1 MRRTRTKL
9 IRKGAVLTNSPDAA
23 TDFAV
28 VPAEVTDAGRFVQLT
43 AESLVSGLRSLDA
56 DVSTLL
62 ESWKGTSA
70 DAYRAGWD
78 EIKQGADTV
87 LDSLSTMA
95 ELLGVTS
102 QVLEDQDKKRAQ
114 TTSSLDLP

>member
-1 MRRTRTKL
+1 MPES
-9 IRKGAVLTNSPDAA
+9 ASAA

-43 AESLVSGLRSLDA
+43 AESLVNGLQSLDT
-56 DVSTLL
+56 DVNGLL

-78 EIKQGADTV
+78 ETKHGADTV
-87 LDSLSTMA
+87 LAALAKMA

-102 QVLEDQDKKRAQ
+102 RALEDQDKVRAR

>member
-1 MRRTRTKL
+1 MRGGGL
-9 IRKGAVLTNSPDAA
+9 SSGSGDEAGE
-23 TDFAV
+23 FAV

-43 AESLVSGLRSLDA
+43 ADSLVAGLRSLDVDINA
-56 DVSTLL
+56 LL
-62 ESWKGTSA
+62 ESWKGSSA
-70 DAYRAGWD
+70 DAYRAGW
-78 EIKQGADTV
+78 EETKQGAVAV

-102 QVLEDQDKKRAQ
+102 RVLQDQDQSRAQ

>member
-1 MRRTRTKL
+1 M
-9 IRKGAVLTNSPDAA
+9 
-23 TDFAV
+23 DFTV
-28 VPAEVTDAGRFVQLT
+28 VPAEVAAAGRFVQLT
-43 AESLVSGLRSLDA
+43 AESLVNGLRSLDT
-56 DVSTLL
+56 DVNSLL

-78 EIKQGADTV
+78 ETKHGADTV
-87 LDSLSTMA
+87 LEALSKMA

-102 QVLEDQDKKRAQ
+102 QVLEDQDKARAR

>member
-1 MRRTRTKL
+1 ML
-9 IRKGAVLTNSPDAA
+9 SESHSAA

-28 VPAEVTDAGRFVQLT
+28 VPAEVTDVGRFVQLT
-43 AESLVSGLRSLDA
+43 AESLVNGLRSLDT
-56 DVSTLL
+56 DVNGLL

-70 DAYRAGWD
+70 DVFRAGWD
-78 EIKQGADTV
+78 ETKHGADTV
-87 LDSLSTMA
+87 LGALSKMA

-102 QVLEDQDKKRAQ
+102 QVLEEQDKARAR